1 VNQLPFLEGKQ
12 KTSNRD
18 SVLFYTSPTQLRAV
32 KWHDW
37 KFHYSYQPSS
47 SGPAVDPLT
56 RLFDLRAD
64 PKEESDIK
72 DFNPWAQGVMDKIV
86 ADFVATTEKYPHV
99 PPNAPD
105 PYTPPVRK

>member
-1 VNQLPFLEGKQ
+1 M
-12 KTSNRD
+12 
-18 SVLFYTSPTQLRAV
+18 

-37 KFHYSYQPSS
+37 KFHYAFQPEP
-47 SGPAVDPLT
+47 GAAAVPPLM
-56 RLFDLRAD
+56 RLFNLLSD

-72 DFNPWAQGVMDKIV
+72 DFNPWAQSVMDRIV

-105 PYTPPVRK
+105 AYTPAKK